1 MLSEL
6 MERDHELLRDLLQ
19 KLESALQRRDA
30 VTSFQLLD
38 LFWTRLA
45 VHIRAENV
53 CLFPAILSAPR
64 EIFGRTMP
72 PFAEVETTIERL
84 RVDHNFFMDQLSRA
98 VKTMREF
105 LAQSNTY
112 SRWKRTRQL
121 NTIRAR
127 LQAVSTRLKAHD
139 RLEEERVH
147 EWPAITLNGADLRKL
162 HDVVRHEIE
171 NLPPRFS
178 RAS

>member
-6 MERDHELLRDLLQ
+6 MERDHELLGDLLQ
-19 KLESALQRRDA
+19 KLEDALERRD
-30 VTSFQLLD
+30 VVKSFSLLD
-38 LFWTRLA
+38 LFWARLA

-53 CLFPAILSAPR
+53 CLFPAILNAPR
-64 EIFGRTMP
+64 EFFGRTLP

-84 RVDHNFFMDQLSRA
+84 RTDHNFFMDQLSRA

-105 LAQSNTY
+105 LGQSNTY
-112 SRWKRTRQL
+112 SQWKRTPQL

-127 LQAVSTRLKAHD
+127 LHAVSTRLKAHIQ
-139 RLEEERVH
+139 LEDEHVY
-147 EWPAITLNGADLRKL
+147 EWPALMLGAGDLRKL
-162 HDVVRHEIE
+162 FELLMYEIE

-178 RAS
+178 IAS